1 MAIVYIDTSSN
12 GFFSQYD
19 FGFILNSGLNDLD
32 ELSFAGPNTD
42 AYIDLGTFI

>member
-1 MAIVYIDTSSN
+1 MAIVYIDTSAN

-32 ELSFAGPNTD
+32 ELSIDGPNTD

>member
-1 MAIVYIDTSSN
+1 MAIVYIDTSAN
-12 GFFSQYD
+12 GYFTQYD

-32 ELSFAGPNTD
+32 DGTIVSANTD